1 VHTSP
6 KLQPLSLIRHMATI
20 LFSLAL
26 VGYLGFLLMDLYRS
40 RSEIQSA
47 ARAQILQD
55 TEKHALAIGYFFSE
69 RSDDML
75 ALAENREL
83 SAYFENAALGMSM
96 QYGLA
101 SSLDEA
107 RTALER
113 FRSRR
118 KMGRWDIYRRIVFL
132 DASGHV
138 LIDACTE
145 NTLPRNGE
153 VRDWKPILSRNQT
166 SATFHTLV
174 IGDER
179 VIVIAFP
186 YFFKGQYRGHLLTWV
201 SPVIIYQHFIAAGVA
216 VNHQAVASLASWNEY
231 LYSPATQ
238 LLPDQLPAPESLKEF
253 EPWHFT
259 VPFSGNARQ
268 ASDMLA
274 VKTPIGTTPFSLITI
289 MPVQASEQTSPRLL
303 LLTTSAIGL
312 LILVG
317 SLLLIRSNTRNALLG
332 VRLEE
337 FNIREK
343 DSAERN
349 IQLQAA
355 KEAAEAASRAKSE
368 FLANMSHEI
377 RTPMNGVIGLTELLL
392 STELTEEQRE
402 YAELVSQSGRNLMQ
416 LLSDILDLAKI
427 EAHKLEL
434 EAINF
439 DLQSEIAVAINFHS
453 LQAQEKGIELDSLI
467 EPDVPLLL
475 KGASGRLRQ
484 IITNL
489 VGNAVKFT
497 DRGSISLHIRKDA
510 EDNQLVTLRFLVH
523 DSGIGIAADKLESIF
538 ESFTQADGS
547 TTRKYGGTGLGL
559 TISRQLAG
567 LMGGSV
573 GVESA
578 ERQGS
583 TFWFTVVMEK
593 QRADDLSAASSPLLK
608 RGRGDQTF
616 ENQRQIPLN
625 PPFSMGDATAAMRIL
640 LVEDDQTN
648 QFVTKSILAKFGY
661 QVDVANNGREALE
674 LMEEN
679 DYVLV
684 LMDCMMPVM
693 NGYDTTAVIRDPS
706 SAVRNHS
713 IPVIALTAKALR
725 EDRETCLAA
734 GMDDY
739 LSKPLNIDEFLEKLE
754 KWVTFDDPG
763 SGSALYTNQES
774 I

>member
-1 VHTSP
+1 M
-6 KLQPLSLIRHMATI
+6 LQPLSWIRRLAAI
-20 LFSLAL
+20 IFSLAL
-26 VGYLGFLLMDLYRS
+26 VGYLGFLLTDLYRS

-47 ARAQILQD
+47 VRAQILQD

-75 ALAENREL
+75 ALAENSDL
-83 SAYFENAALGMSM
+83 SAYFGNADLGMSM
-96 QYGLA
+96 EYGLA

-107 RTALER
+107 KTALEK
-113 FRSRR
+113 FRNRR
-118 KMGRWDIYRRIVFL
+118 KVGRGAIYRRIVFL
-132 DASGHV
+132 DASGYV
-138 LIDACTE
+138 LIDAHTE
-145 NTLPRNGE
+145 NILPRKDE
-153 VRDWKPILSRNQT
+153 VNDWKPFLSRNQAA
-166 SATFHTLV
+166 ATFHTLV
-174 IGDER
+174 TGDEKL
-179 VIVIAFP
+179 IFITLP
-186 YFFKGQYRGHLLTWV
+186 YFFKGQYRGHLLAWV
-201 SPVIIYQHFIAAGVA
+201 SPLIIYQNFIADEVPGTPRTV
-216 VNHQAVASLASWNEY
+216 VSLASRNEY

-238 LLPDQLPAPESLKEF
+238 LPPAQLPAPESLKEY
-253 EPWHFT
+253 EPRHFT
-259 VPFSGNARQ
+259 VPFSGNARH
-268 ASDMLA
+268 ARDMLA
-274 VKTPIGTTPFSLITI
+274 VQTPIGTTPFSLVTI
-289 MPVQASEQTSPRLL
+289 MPVQASGQSSPRLL

-337 FNIREK
+337 FRIREK

-392 STELTEEQRE
+392 STELSEEQRE
-402 YAELVSQSGRNLMQ
+402 YAELVRQSGRNLMQ
-416 LLSDILDLAKI
+416 LISDILDLAKI

-439 DLQSEIAVAINFHS
+439 DLQSEIAGAINVHS
-453 LQAQEKGIELDSLI
+453 LQAQKKGVELDSLI
-467 EPDVPLLL
+467 EPGVPLLL
-475 KGASGRLRQ
+475 KGAAGRLRQ

-497 DRGSISLHIRKDA
+497 DKGSISLHIRKDA
-510 EDNQLVTLRFLVH
+510 EDGQQVTLRFLVH
-523 DSGIGIAADKLESIF
+523 DSGIGIAADKLETIF
-538 ESFTQADGS
+538 ESFSQADGS

-567 LMGGSV
+567 LMGGAV

-578 ERQGS
+578 EGQGS

-593 QRADDLSAASSPLLK
+593 QRADDLRAGSSARLK
-608 RGRGDQTF
+608 SGTRGNWKFDS
-616 ENQRQIPLN
+616 QRQIPLN
-625 PPFSMGDATAAMRIL
+625 PPVSREDSPAAIRIL
-640 LVEDDQTN
+640 LVEDDQTS
-648 QFVTKSILAKFGY
+648 QLVTKSILAKFGY
-661 QVDVANNGREALE
+661 LVDVANHGHEALE

-679 DYVLV
+679 DYDLV
-684 LMDCMMPVM
+684 LMDCMMPELD
-693 NGYDTTAVIRDPS
+693 GYDTTAAIRDPS

-739 LSKPLNIDEFLEKLE
+739 LSKPLDVAEFLEMLE
-754 KWVTFDDPG
+754 KWVPFDD
-763 SGSALYTNQES
+763 SGFVSARDTNQGS